1 MAVKK
6 ILTIGRYE
14 KLLRTRSEPVKK
26 ITKDVKQLIEDIKDT
41 IAANPAVGLAA
52 PQIGVLKRVF
62 GARMHYHEEQPDEE
76 MSPPSIFINPEIVEI
91 SEEAERGFDA
101 CLSIPGM
108 MGYTDRNIRVRL
120 RYLDED
126 GKRQDQV
133 FTGYDARVILHE
145 YDHLEGVLFLDRLK
159 SLEDLFVVTV
169 DGEGKHVHTP
179 YLQVVQRAETAAAKS
194 SAKAAPTQER

>member
-14 KLLRTRSEPVKK
+14 KLLRTRAEPVKK
-26 ITKDVKQLIEDIKDT
+26 INKDVKQLIEDIKDT

-62 GARMHYHEEQPDEE
+62 GARMHYHEEQPEEE
-76 MSPPSIFINPEIVEI
+76 MSPPTIFINPEIVEL
-91 SEEAERGFDA
+91 SEEVERGFDA

-108 MGYTDRNIRVRL
+108 MGYTDRNIRIRVH
-120 RYLDED
+120 YLDED
-126 GKRQDQV
+126 GKRQDRV

-145 YDHLEGVLFLDRLK
+145 YDHLEGVLFFDRLK

-179 YLQVVQRAETAAAKS
+179 YLKAVQRAETAAAKA
-194 SAKAAPTQER
+194 SAKAISSEES

>member
-14 KLLRTRSEPVKK
+14 KLLRTRAEPVKK
-26 ITKDVKQLIEDIKDT
+26 ITKDVKQLIEDIQDT
-41 IAANPAVGLAA
+41 IDANPAVGLAA

-76 MSPPSIFINPEIVEI
+76 MSPPTIFINPEIVEI
-91 SEEAERGFDA
+91 SEEVERGFDA

-159 SLEDLFVVTV
+159 SLEDLFVVTL
-169 DGEGKHVHTP
+169 DSEGKHVHTP
-179 YLQVVQRAETAAAKS
+179 YLQAVQRAEAAAAKS
-194 SAKAAPTQER
+194 SARAATSE